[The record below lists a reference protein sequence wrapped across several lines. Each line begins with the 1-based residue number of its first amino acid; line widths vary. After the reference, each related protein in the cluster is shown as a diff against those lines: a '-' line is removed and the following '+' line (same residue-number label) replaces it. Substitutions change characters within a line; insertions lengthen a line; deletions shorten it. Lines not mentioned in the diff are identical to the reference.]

1 MPLTKEKLKSTTP
14 APKPKNTII
23 AMRYIL
29 LVCSCFFFLYST
41 QMAAQSYSVDEIAA
55 VVGDKIVLISDI
67 ENQYNQLRNNSIPD
81 DDGTLRCQVL
91 DQLLLDR
98 MFQTQAEIDSV
109 EVKEEEVEREI
120 DNRLRYFLGLFG
132 GDAAKFEAYYGKT
145 MLEIKEDYREE
156 VRGILL
162 AQRMQGQILSNVS
175 VTPAEVKAYFNSL
188 PKDSIPYYN
197 AEIELLQLSIQ
208 PKMSR
213 AQKDAVRQTLLQL
226 KKRIENEGEDFARL
240 ATLYSEDPGSKDQGG
255 DLGWT
260 NRGDF
265 VPEFEGAAFKLKPGE
280 ISSPVESK
288 FGYHLIQL
296 IERRGDKIHTR
307 HILIKPKVSET
318 ELQDAVNLLDSIRT
332 AILTDTTLSFKRAVE
347 KYSEDEETKAT
358 GGLLYSPA
366 GSSFFEMNEIDPTI
380 YFTIDTLKEG
390 QISKPVPFEL
400 RDGGK
405 GYRIFYVQTRTKP
418 HIANLKD
425 DYNRIK
431 TIVEN
436 NEKERVM
443 LKWIQRRIPK
453 TYVHIDRRYTNC
465 AVLQKWITE
474 SNKQ

>member
-1 MPLTKEKLKSTTP
+1 MPLTTALLKFTNTTRSNSMN
-14 APKPKNTII
+14 ASII
-23 AMRYIL
+23 FKHSL
-29 LVCSCFFFLYST
+29 FFCLACCLY
-41 QMAAQSYSVDEIAA
+41 AANLCAQPFAIDEIAA

-67 ENQYNQLRNNSIPD
+67 ENQYNQIRANNIA

-98 MFQTQAEIDSV
+98 MFQTQAEIDSI

-132 GDAAKFEAYYGKT
+132 GDVVKFEAYYGKT
-145 MLEIKEDYREE
+145 MLEIKEEYREE

-162 AQRMQGQILSNVS
+162 AQRMQSQILGNIS
-175 VTPAEVKAYFNSL
+175 VTPAEVKNYFDQM

-197 AEIELLQLSIQ
+197 AEIELLQLAIQ

-213 AQKDAVRQTLLQL
+213 VQKDDVKQTLLKL
-226 KKRIENEGEDFARL
+226 KKRVEEEGEDFSRL
-240 ATLYSEDPGSKDQGG
+240 ASLYSEDPGSAQQGG

-280 ISSPVESK
+280 LSEPVESK

-296 IERRGDKIHTR
+296 LERRGDKIHTR
-307 HILIKPKVSET
+307 HILIKPKVSEV
-318 ELQDAVNLLDSIRT
+318 ELQDALNRLDSIRT
-332 AILTDTTLSFKRAVE
+332 AILTDTALTFKKAVE
-347 KYSEDEETKAT
+347 KFSEDEDSKAT
-358 GGLLYSPA
+358 GGLLYNPS

-400 RDGGK
+400 RDGSK
-405 GYRIFYVQTRTKP
+405 AYRIFYVQTRTKP

-425 DYNRIK
+425 DYNRIRS
-431 TIVEN
+431 IVEE
-436 NEKERVM
+436 NEKQRVM
-443 LKWIQRRIPK
+443 LKWMQRRIPK
-453 TYVHIDRRYTNC
+453 TYIHIDERYANC
-465 AVLQKWITE
+465 AVLEKWNTGN
-474 SNKQ
+474 NKQ